1 MPPVGPLAKR
11 IAFNRREAQRL
22 QRVARRLH
30 FKAAQ
35 VGQLALRAKANG
47 HHIRAQRLLKRAL
60 ANKAAAVKARVS
72 AQQHRRRI
80 IQLQSTQ
87 RLNVKKS
94 PAKRVRNVANRY
106 KAFRGF
112 RDKRGTSK

>member
-22 QRVARRLH
+22 HRVARRLH

-47 HHIRAQRLLKRAL
+47 HHIRAKRLLNKAL
-60 ANKAAAVKARVS
+60 ATKAAAVKARVS
-72 AQQHRRRI
+72 AQQHRRRTV
-80 IQLQSTQ
+80 QLQSTR
-87 RLNVKKS
+87 RLNAKKS
-94 PAKRVRNVANRY
+94 AANLVKERQ
-106 KAFRGF
+106 K
-112 RDKRGTSK
+112 